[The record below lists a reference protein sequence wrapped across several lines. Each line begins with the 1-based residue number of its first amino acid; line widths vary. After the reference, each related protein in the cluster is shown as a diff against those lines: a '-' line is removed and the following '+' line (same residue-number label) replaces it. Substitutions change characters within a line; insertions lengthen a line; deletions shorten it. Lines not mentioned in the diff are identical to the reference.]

1 MFVLCSLLYL
11 FFFLMIRLPPRSTPT
26 YTLFPY
32 TTLFRSREEAE
43 GLHPG
48 DARGDDLALLGRKIS
63 RDITVDGFAF
73 GLHRAAFER
82 ADRLADARQTL
93 GLGLA
98 QPGTR
103 AQVDRKTVGLGPE
116 VSRSVGAGCRG
127 RLKHTKKTVK

>member
-1 MFVLCSLLYL
+1 MSFAAQSRHRHQPIAAEPVD
-11 FFFLMIRLPPRSTPT
+11 R
-26 YTLFPY
+26 
-32 TTLFRSREEAE
+32 REEAE

-48 DARGDDLALLGRKIS
+48 DARGNDLALLGRKIS

-93 GLGLA
+93 GIGLA

-103 AQVDRKTVGLGPE
+103 GQVLRSEERRGGTE
-116 VSRSVGAGCRG
+116 CVSTCSSRWSPY
-127 RLKHTKKTVK
+127 H